1 MTLPHYFLIFIWT
14 VYYIFHSIFASLSV
28 KNIFQKSFPKANRYY
43 RLCYSILAA
52 AGLILILIFQ
62 YSFDSPVFF
71 HSILAK
77 YLAVI
82 FLVIPGSLVM
92 IVSLKKYFLLL
103 SGVRSVFQSVPSVEL
118 KVEGIHRLVRHPL
131 YSGTILWVWGL
142 FFLFP
147 MINNL
152 IAVVLLTLY
161 VIIGIRFE
169 EKKLLKQ
176 FGSAYS
182 NYASSVP
189 MLIPR
194 LIFKK

>member
-14 VYYIFHSIFASLSV
+14 LYYILHSIFASLSV

-43 RLCYSILAA
+43 RLSYSILAT
-52 AGLILILIFQ
+52 AGLIFILLFQ
-62 YSFDSPVFF
+62 YSLDSALLFN
-71 HSILAK
+71 SLLLK
-77 YLAVI
+77 YFAII

-103 SGVRSVFQSVPSVEL
+103 SGVRSVFQPVPLVEL

-169 EKKLLKQ
+169 EKKLIKQ
-176 FGSAYS
+176 FGSAYL
-182 NYASSVP
+182 NYASNVP

-194 LIFKK
+194 LKFKK